1 MLPIGKLGHGGRY
14 TSGLSEAQHS
24 SQSMK
29 KLQTLFL
36 VAALALVLDGC
47 AWLGRKPEPRK
58 PDLPEPPAAA
68 EPQAPKPPV
77 ARYELA
83 QVIRPAR
90 FEDLPD
96 WDKDDL
102 LATWPGFLQSCRV
115 MTAKAS
121 GAPWKRVCELAKAV
135 DANDPQAI
143 RQFYETRLSPYR
155 LFNPETQSEE
165 GLITGYYEPLL
176 RGSRKQEGAYQ
187 IPVLGVPG
195 DLLTIELG
203 DLVPEL
209 KNMRLRGRL
218 EGNKV
223 VPYASRTD
231 IVGQQGYRPGKDKV
245 LVWVD
250 DAVEL
255 FFLQIQGSGRVKLP
269 DGRMLR
275 LGYADQNGH
284 PYRSIGKVLIERGEL
299 KAEEASMQ
307 GIQGWARKNPEKLP
321 ALLNANPSYVF
332 FRELPPGP
340 NPDAGPP
347 GAQGVPLTP
356 ERSLAIDPKFTPLGV
371 PVFLATTRPNST
383 EPLNR
388 LMLAQDTGGAIRGI
402 VRADFFW
409 GFGPAAGELA
419 GKMKQSGRM
428 WLLLPPEA
436 APR

>member
-1 MLPIGKLGHGGRY
+1 MPKHQNKIQPRRNNLSTALLIALLLNGCSMLGTK
-14 TSGLSEAQHS
+14 SE
-24 SQSMK
+24 K
-29 KLQTLFL
+29 T
-36 VAALALVLDGC
+36 
-47 AWLGRKPEPRK
+47 KPTT
-58 PDLPEPPAAA
+58 PDSAAA
-68 EPQAPKPPV
+68 SATKPTTPPV
-77 ARYELA
+77 RYELSQIVQA
-83 QVIRPAR
+83 AR
-90 FEDLPD
+90 FEDLPG
-96 WDKDDL
+96 WATDDL
-102 LATWPGFLQSCRV
+102 RATWPGFLQSCKT

-121 GAPWKRVCELAKAV
+121 GAPWKRVCEIAKNIDGSDADAV
-135 DANDPQAI
+135 RA
-143 RQFYETRLSPYR
+143 FYEGRLSPYA
-155 LFNPETQSEE
+155 LVNPETQSND

-176 RGSRKQEGAYQ
+176 RGSRKQDGAFQ
-187 IPVLGVPG
+187 TPVLAVPT

-223 VPYASRTD
+223 VPYASRND
-231 IVGQQGYRPGKDKV
+231 IVGQTGYRAGKDKV
-245 LVWVD
+245 LLWVD

-269 DGRMLR
+269 DGNMVR

-284 PYRSIGKVLIERGEL
+284 PYRSVGRVLIDRGEL

-307 GIQGWARKNPEKLP
+307 GIQGWARKNPAKLNE
-321 ALLNANPSYVF
+321 LLSTNPSYVF
-332 FRELPPGP
+332 FRELPANP
-340 NPDAGPP
+340 NPDLGPP
-347 GAQGVPLTP
+347 GAQGIPLTP
-356 ERSLAIDPKFTPLGV
+356 ERSIAIDPKSTPLGV
-371 PVFLATTRPNST
+371 PVYLSTTKPNSS

-388 LMLAQDTGGAIRGI
+388 LMLAQDTGGAIRGV

-409 GFGPAAGELA
+409 GFGPAAGEQA